1 MRQFTVVLTP
11 DSAQGGYTVTVPA
24 LPGCISEG
32 DTYEQALAMARD
44 AIRLY
49 IQSLIAHGEPVPD
62 DVSEQ
67 PRVEQV
73 QVLS

>member
-1 MRQFTVVLTP
+1 MGQCTVVLSP
-11 DSAQGGYTVTVPA
+11 DSERGGYSVTVPA

-32 DTYEQALAMARD
+32 DTYEQALFMAQD

-49 IQSLIAHGEPVPD
+49 IESLVAHGEPVPD

-67 PRVEQV
+67 PRVEHV
-73 QVLS
+73 RVV